1 MAYAVISVGG
11 KQYRVQEGQWLLVDR
26 VPVEEGKT
34 FTPDVLLVGG
44 DGDPKLGKDAA
55 KQKVTVRVSEHV
67 LGPKVVVGKHRQ
79 RTGYRRRKG
88 HRSRLSRIEIESIG
102 VKSSRSGTA
111 KKDKDEGKGE

>member
-26 VPVEEGKT
+26 VPVDEGKT
-34 FTPDVLLVGG
+34 FSPDVLLVGG
-44 DGDPKLGKDAA
+44 GDGEPKLGKDAA
-55 KQKVTVRVSEHV
+55 KQKVTVRVAEHV

-79 RTGYRRRKG
+79 RTGYRVRKG

-102 VKSSRSGTA
+102 AAKRSRSAA
-111 KKDKDEGKGE
+111 KEKTEESE